1 MVARIAE
8 SLLALFT
15 AEIRTRSGACSASI
29 LAMRTR
35 SKTVE
40 WAGFV
45 QEKRGIEI
53 PPRPNRGPTIRF
65 AHTYHA
71 GRKHLPV

>member
-1 MVARIAE
+1 
-8 SLLALFT
+8 
-15 AEIRTRSGACSASI
+15 
-29 LAMRTR
+29 MRTR

-53 PPRPNRGPTIRF
+53 PPRANRGPTIRF
-65 AHTYHA
+65 AHTYHV
-71 GRKHLPV
+71 GGKHLPV